1 MINGRREFFNVTL
14 EEIENVVKANY
25 DKTVEF
31 IKIPQ
36 AEQYRESQKI
46 IEQINQNSAH
56 FS

>member
-14 EEIENVVKANY
+14 EEIEEVVKANY

-46 IEQINQNSAH
+46 IEQINIVK
-56 FS
+56 